1 MDEDINFL
9 KNHPD
14 IIENSLPVCLITA
27 NDPGKVR
34 NDEFLKK
41 IMSSVKDQ

>member
-1 MDEDINFL
+1 MDEGINDL

-14 IIENSLPVCLITA
+14 IIENSLPVCLLTA

-34 NDEFLKK
+34 NYEFLKN
-41 IMSSVKDQ
+41 IMSSVKGK